1 MSKPVVK
8 NDRKMGRYK
17 LFKKWVKNDQ
27 KWRVINRPKN
37 G

>member
-1 MSKPVVK
+1 MMKMMPK
-8 NDRKMGRYK
+8 FMLKMGRYK